1 MPWYVA
7 LFWIVSA
14 LLVIAAWVRGGWP
27 ERVITTTL
35 LVGVIVTRLARS
47 PLAIRYHH
55 VEWRIM
61 VIDLITFAIFVW
73 VAVRSNRRWPL
84 LAAALLVP
92 SLLAHLG
99 RLINPAFHANGYSIA
114 GLTTYLLL
122 PVIAAGIWRTR
133 VPPATASA
141 RGRGS
146 ARGS

>member
-14 LLVIAAWVRGGWP
+14 LLAVAAWIRGEWP
-27 ERVITTTL
+27 EQVITTTL
-35 LVGVIVTRLARS
+35 LVGVIATRLVRS
-47 PLAIRYHH
+47 PLAVRYHH
-55 VEWRIM
+55 VEWRIL
-61 VIDLITFAIFVW
+61 VIDVITFAIFVW
-73 VAVRSNRRWPL
+73 VAVRSDRRWPL

-122 PVIAAGIWRTR
+122 PVMAAGIWRTR
-133 VPPATASA
+133 TRRTKVPA
-141 RGRGS
+141 RVRGS
-146 ARGS
+146 ARDS